1 MKRSLA
7 VLSIAAIGSLLVCA
21 DYSYPEETRRMIKLP
36 VVKTEMKQAPGL
48 DLVERYCVICH
59 SLDYITGQPTP
70 SRRQWEST
78 VDKMIKT
85 YGAPVPADDAK
96 KIVNYLAENYSKAK

>member
-1 MKRSLA
+1 MKRPLA
-7 VLSIAAIGSLLVCA
+7 VLSIAVIVSMLVCA
-21 DYSYPEETRRMIKLP
+21 DFAYPEETKRMLKLP

-48 DLVERYCVICH
+48 ELVERYCVICH
-59 SLDYITGQPTP
+59 SLDYITGQPNP

-96 KIVNYLAENYSKAK
+96 KISNYLAENYTKAK